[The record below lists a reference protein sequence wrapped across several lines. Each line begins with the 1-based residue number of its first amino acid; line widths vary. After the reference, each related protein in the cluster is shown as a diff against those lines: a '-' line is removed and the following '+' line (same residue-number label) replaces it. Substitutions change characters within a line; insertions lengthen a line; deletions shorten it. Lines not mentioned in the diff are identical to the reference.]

1 MLRKIPLIQLPRRYV
16 WLWEKWRTAVC
27 EKDFEQSRAFYPFN
41 AEHRL
46 CDLYGLPAQLFG
58 KIMDEI
64 FMEINVPTH
73 YSNWMLKNSRPFH
86 IVKIENMIFLDFSW
100 GNSSS
105 AYAQFS
111 FHSYPVF
118 YNTFEVF
125 SLNPDYG
132 ILPYFLSH
140 KLSSANSQ

>member
-105 AYAQFS
+105 DYAQFI
-111 FHSYPVF
+111 FIHIQFFTTHSKYLVW
-118 YNTFEVF
+118 TESWLRHT
-125 SLNPDYG
+125 SLFF
-132 ILPYFLSH
+132 IT
-140 KLSSANSQ
+140 